1 MSFLFRVFTLKKF
14 LHVCAEGNQ
23 RTRIFS
29 AVLYMVSKT
38 QRQPKYPSLVGGVCL
53 YSGIVSCNK
62 NELQFQETKQINLKA
77 MLLLLLLLSH
87 FSRVRLYDPIDG
99 SPPGSSIH
107 GIFQATVLEWGA
119 IAFSSKT
126 CKATA
131 KHKRKY
137 ESHHGTLKNIQ
148 TKYIL
153 RNTEESIPKAR
164 KRLL

>member
-38 QRQPKYPSLVGGVCL
+38 QRQPEYPSLVRGVCL

-62 NELQFQETKQINLKA
+62 NELQFQETKQINLKD

-87 FSRVRLYDPIDG
+87 FSLRPHRRQPTRLLYPWDFPGNSTGVRCHHLLRKDML
-99 SPPGSSIH
+99 SN
-107 GIFQATVLEWGA
+107 
-119 IAFSSKT
+119 SKT
-126 CKATA
+126 
-131 KHKRKY
+131 
-137 ESHHGTLKNIQ
+137 
-148 TKYIL
+148 
-153 RNTEESIPKAR
+153 
-164 KRLL
+164 